1 LTPDFPDTNPKCTST
16 ADAVLH
22 HASKLPLAT
31 IAFVSLQNTI
41 PSNIIIIIIASLS
54 NTDNMITNTIT
65 AGPTETSNIVYTI
78 EEHSSDPA
86 ATIVRIQTG
95 DTSTPYDEAIK
106 IDPDNIQLLTNAG
119 IYLADK
125 KEMYLQT
132 IFLFDKVLKKRPKLC
147 SGHIQ

>member
-1 LTPDFPDTNPKCTST
+1 
-16 ADAVLH
+16 
-22 HASKLPLAT
+22 
-31 IAFVSLQNTI
+31 
-41 PSNIIIIIIASLS
+41 
-54 NTDNMITNTIT
+54 MITNTIT

-86 ATIVRIQTG
+86 STIVRIQTG